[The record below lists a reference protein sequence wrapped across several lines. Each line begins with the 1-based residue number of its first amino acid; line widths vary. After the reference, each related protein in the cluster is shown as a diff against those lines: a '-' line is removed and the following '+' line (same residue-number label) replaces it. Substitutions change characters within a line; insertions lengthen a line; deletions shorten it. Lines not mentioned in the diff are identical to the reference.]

1 MPVVASSLGVTVTPL
16 PCTTS
21 VPKPVI
27 TFLPASVMLDKSF
40 FANGFVALVIAVLT
54 TPAVTNLLASPLLEI
69 LLASTGLTV
78 TAPLEVSTDKA
89 SRFPDV
95 TDVILFLAEIVT
107 VPALDS
113 SVTLSPAF
121 NVTFPSVLGVISVVV
136 VSPAF

>member
-1 MPVVASSLGVTVTPL
+1 
-16 PCTTS
+16 
-21 VPKPVI
+21 
-27 TFLPASVMLDKSF
+27 MLDKFLS
-40 FANGFVALVIAVLT
+40 ANGLVAVVIAVLT

-69 LLASTGLTV
+69 LLASTGLIV

-95 TDVILFLAEIVT
+95 IDVILFLAEIVT

-113 SVTLSPAF
+113 SVILSPAF
-121 NVTFPSVLGVISVVV
+121 NVTFPSVPGVISVVV